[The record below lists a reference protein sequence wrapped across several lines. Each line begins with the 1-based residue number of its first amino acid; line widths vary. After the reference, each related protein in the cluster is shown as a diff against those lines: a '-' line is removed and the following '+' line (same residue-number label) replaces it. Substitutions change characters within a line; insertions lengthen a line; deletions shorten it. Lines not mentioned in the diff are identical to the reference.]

1 MRCLSCNT
9 IMNDFEA
16 TRKGVNTNDYMDL
29 CDRCFGY
36 IEDEVDVIE
45 REDLDTE
52 DGMSLDLDV
61 DNDEY

>member
-16 TRKGVNTNDYMDL
+16 TRKGVNTNDYIDL